1 MTNRN
6 RTPLYALLGANAISM
21 AGNQITA
28 IAIPW
33 YVLATGGSAA
43 QVGLVGFFTFLPTVI
58 SAFFGGGIIDRIG
71 RKRISMLADLCSMVA
86 VGLIPLLHST
96 IGLHFWQLLALV
108 FAGALLDAPGNTA
121 RQALFPEIIDQA
133 GTSPERANSAYQTV
147 FRFAQLLG
155 PLIGGVLISALGAT
169 NVLWIDAATFAVSAS
184 MVLFFLTADRAI
196 ERETKHYLAEMLEG
210 LRFIRNDRVLL
221 WLAGILMVMNFLE
234 APLYSVATPV
244 LANEHFDSAK
254 ALGLMFAAIGAGGVA
269 GSIGYGIVGQRFSRR
284 TIFVFAFFFCGISPF
299 ALAAFLPLGV
309 ISIVLFLV
317 GTVGAP
323 LNPILMTVRQERV
336 PIEMRGRVFG
346 TFTAL
351 AWLAIPAGMLVGG
364 FMVDALGLRQSLIAI
379 GIAYLLVTG
388 PMLWNRSLR
397 AMDRQPEAIES
408 GSASRVAQTH
418 T

>member
-1 MTNRN
+1 MARHT
-6 RTPLYALLGANAISM
+6 RTPLYALLGANAVSM

-33 YVLATGGSAA
+33 YVLATGGSAT

-133 GTSPERANSAYQTV
+133 GMAPERANSAYQTV
-147 FRFAQLLG
+147 FRFSQLLG
-155 PLIGGVLISALGAT
+155 PLVGGVLISALGAT
-169 NVLWIDAATFAVSAS
+169 NVLWIDAATFAISAA
-184 MVLFFLTADRAI
+184 MVLSFVPADAKI
-196 ERETKHYLAEMLEG
+196 EREKSHYVAEMLDG
-210 LRFIRNDRVLL
+210 LRFIWKDRVLL
-221 WLAGILMVMNFLE
+221 WLAGILLVMNFLD
-234 APLYSVATPV
+234 APLYSVAAP
-244 LANEHFDSAK
+244 LFAKEQFDSAK
-254 ALGLMFAAIGAGGVA
+254 ALGLMFAALGAGGVT
-269 GSIGYGIVGQRFSRR
+269 GSIGYGFVGQRFSRR
-284 TIFVFAFFFCGISPF
+284 TVFVGAFFLCSISPF
-299 ALAAFLPLGV
+299 VLATFPPLGI
-309 ISIVLFLV
+309 ISAVLFLV
-317 GTVGAP
+317 GVIGAP

-346 TFTAL
+346 AFTAL

-364 FMVDALGLRQSLIAI
+364 FMVDALGLRESLIVI

-397 AMDRQPEAIES
+397 GMDRQPEAVES
-408 GSASRVAQTH
+408 SEHPQPQPLS
-418 T
+418 